1 MADFTTIASE
11 LYALAPSSFIAA
23 RNARAA
29 EEADAATAKRIRS
42 LPKPSVAAWV
52 VNVFAQE
59 RTDRLA
65 QVLLLAAELREAQDG
80 LDAPALAAL
89 GRDRR
94 ALTTQLAQ
102 EASTLASDR
111 GERVTA
117 STADAVQRTISAA
130 FFDPD
135 AAAAVASGRLV
146 RELSGE
152 PVDLEAVVGGGTPD
166 RAAAPAVPED
176 EVRARRER
184 KEAERAVREAEK
196 KRDRAEHEV
205 ARISAMRADAEARA
219 VRLEARTAELATELE
234 RVRRE
239 AEAARGAVTD
249 AAERLDAATEQ
260 VAEAAEVLER
270 ARSALTHED

>member
-1 MADFTTIASE
+1 MAEFTTIASE
-11 LYALAPSSFIAA
+11 LYALAPSAFIAA
-23 RNARAA
+23 RNARASA
-29 EEADAATAKRIRS
+29 EADAAVAKRIRA

-65 QVLLLAAELREAQDG
+65 QVLLLAAELREAQEG
-80 LDAPALAAL
+80 LDAAALAAL

-94 ALTTQLAQ
+94 ALTAQLAQ
-102 EASTLASDR
+102 EATALASDR

-135 AAAAVASGRLV
+135 AATAVASGRLV

-152 PVDLEAVVGGGTPD
+152 PVDIEAVVGGGAP
-166 RAAAPAVPED
+166 APVAAPAVPED

-184 KEAERAVREAEK
+184 KEAERVVREAEK
-196 KRDRAEHEV
+196 ERERAQKEL
-205 ARISAMRADAEARA
+205 ARSGTARADAEARA
-219 VRLEARTAELATELE
+219 ERLEARISELAAELE
-234 RVRRE
+234 RVRGE
-239 AEAARGAVTD
+239 AETARTRITEAVD
-249 AAERLDAATEQ
+249 G
-260 VAEAAEVLER
+260 EAAEAERVKVADKALER
-270 ARSALTHED
+270 ARDGLAKLS